1 MSPKTEV
8 SKRAVGGERGGC
20 RNHRLVWEEGAF
32 VQKTKQGG
40 RATISKPRKNKNLE
54 EKTYLWCTTRFYREP
69 YLYSSLIQ

>member
-1 MSPKTEV
+1 ME
-8 SKRAVGGERGGC
+8 RGEAVGITGLSGK
-20 RNHRLVWEEGAF
+20 EEGAF